1 MDQSV
6 EGREGTP
13 FEMTIEVGKVREI
26 ARATKST
33 NPEYRQD
40 DSVIP
45 PTFLAAAAFWQ
56 TETSSP
62 SRGIPINLERMI
74 HGGQEFIFHGEPPR
88 VGDRLTGHMRIGK
101 IWEKQGRR
109 GGMMQFHEIIT
120 EFKNAEGTLVAESRT
135 TAIETSQAPEKAGA

>member
-1 MDQSV
+1 MDQSA

-13 FEMTIEVGKVREI
+13 FEMTIEAGKVREF

-62 SRGIPINLERMI
+62 SRGIPINLERML
-74 HGGQEFIFHGEPPR
+74 HGGQEFIFHGEPPESVTTSR
-88 VGDRLTGHMRIGK
+88 DICALGK
-101 IWEKQGRR
+101 FGKS
-109 GGMMQFHEIIT
+109 
-120 EFKNAEGTLVAESRT
+120 KDAVA
-135 TAIETSQAPEKAGA
+135 A